1 MKQTY
6 SILTLIP
13 TCGYEVS
20 EAGGTRGSR
29 PTRYSHSFLLVAM
42 SCVKQTGQEGT
53 DLLDTHT
60 HSYLW
65 L

>member
-13 TCGYEVS
+13 TCGYEVC

-42 SCVKQTGQEGT
+42 SYVKQAGQEEAY
-53 DLLDTHT
+53 LLGTHT

>member
-1 MKQTY
+1 MKLIC

-13 TCGYEVS
+13 TCGYEVC
-20 EAGGTRGSR
+20 EAGGTRGSS

-42 SCVKQTGQEGT
+42 RCVKQAGQDEA

>member
-13 TCGYEVS
+13 TCGYELC
-20 EAGGTRGSR
+20 EADGTRGSR
-29 PTRYSHSFLLVAM
+29 PTRYSHSFLLVVM
-42 SCVKQTGQEGT
+42 SCVKQAGQEGA